1 VNLKDVNALDYEL
14 RDDLKYT
21 SSHEWVKLED
31 TLAIIGITD
40 YAQHQL
46 GDIVFV
52 ELPDTGLVLEKGS
65 NAAEIESV
73 KAVGD
78 LIMPLSGEIVEV
90 NQSLSDSPEIINTS
104 PYEEG
109 WIIKIKITHNDELND
124 LLSYNDYTILVES
137 EEK

>member
-1 VNLKDVNALDYEL
+1 VNALDYEL

-21 SSHEWVKLED
+21 SSHEWVKVED
-31 TLAIIGITD
+31 SLAIIGISD

-46 GDIVFV
+46 GDIVFI

-90 NQSLSDSPEIINTS
+90 NQSLNDSPEIINTS

-109 WIIKIKITHNDELND
+109 WIIKIKITHADELD
-124 LLSYNDYTILVES
+124 ELLSHNDYKLLIES

>member
-1 VNLKDVNALDYEL
+1 MNALDYEL
-14 RDDLKYT
+14 RDKLKYT
-21 SSHEWVKLED
+21 SSHEWVKMED
-31 TLAIIGITD
+31 GLAIIGISD

-78 LIMPLSGEIVEV
+78 LIMPLSGEIVDV
-90 NQSLSDSPEIINTS
+90 NQNLNDSPEIINTS

-109 WIIKIKITHNDELND
+109 WIIKIKISHTDELND
-124 LLSYNDYTILVES
+124 LLSYDDYKLLIET